1 MVEIESRKAALIAEI
16 EISRGE
22 MRNALRR
29 CEANLDPGMVL
40 RRCVRK
46 APAWWLSGAALVGIA
61 LSQVVRFGV
70 KAPPEASPKGR
81 SEDWGRPGE
90 FFSGGKKSRG
100 KAWMVS
106 LCRMAFDLLKPL
118 IAGWVTEK
126 LSSLASVKMASGV
139 AASKLGSFTEAGK
152 KAPDPSRPQTNR
164 RSP

>member
-1 MVEIESRKAALIAEI
+1 MVEIDSRKAALIAEI

-29 CEANLDPGMVL
+29 CEANLDPGVVL

-70 KAPPEASPKGR
+70 RAPLEASPKGR
-81 SEDWGRPGE
+81 SEDWGGPGE
-90 FFSGGKKSRG
+90 FFSRAKKSRG
-100 KAWMVS
+100 KVWMAS
-106 LCRMAFDLLKPL
+106 LFRMAFDLFKPL

-126 LSSLASVKMASGV
+126 LSSLAGAKVASSV
-139 AASKLGSFTEAGK
+139 AASKLGFFTESGR
-152 KAPDPSRPQTNR
+152 KAPDPSRPETER